1 MGYKLD
7 HVFDSDGTEL
17 SSPTHDTT
25 LDGAVNMAYDGRYL
39 WVACGRSGIAI
50 YEWWGEASDHE
61 PAFETLDDLIYPR
74 YDSGPKKK
82 LRLVTYITVGNET
95 ITRST
100 ILQSQKEEGSLN
112 SNGIWVKTSIRAA
125 VGQLNAFYIK
135 KCVGKMYVSN
145 GASFEQIYAFDIQT
159 QNLIEVIK
167 VTDKYAGNDTD
178 LFTKGEYP
186 MNSNL
191 ESAGGKLWMVGSSFG
206 DTEPQ
211 KLYSLN
217 PITKAMTTTAIN
229 VRPSL
234 ARTAIANGFNGSVY
248 ITDYNNVSVNRYNV
262 DTAGYMQTMRVN
274 AFPTNIFSGPDRR
287 IWVSSYAGMVSLID
301 WNDSEV
307 HNDWSSGLD
316 DPMMRATSLQVDPSD
331 GSKLWFVNSD
341 NVLVRHDINTHE
353 QLETAKPKTTPLSAG
368 ESFPLPNGETV
379 MIQNTAELTAK
390 VLDPLGNIHVLSTG
404 ESINV
409 TGSDTEQLS
418 VEVLAGS
425 IDVKPSGDWV
435 FEHVKLAKPELLS
448 ISLPATY
455 QDETQTTR
463 QVKPY
468 IFLIQNGKL
477 LSWRLDRYLYRE
489 NFATVNGQGA
499 VVSSPQQY
507 FGE

>member
-17 SSPTHDTT
+17 SSPTHATT
-25 LDGAVNMAYDGRYL
+25 LDGAVSMAYDGRYL
-39 WVACGRSGIAI
+39 WVTCGTNGVAI

-61 PAFETLDDLIYPR
+61 PAFETLDDLMYPR
-74 YDSGPKKK
+74 YDDGPKKK
-82 LRLVTYITVGNET
+82 LRLVTYITVSPGSV
-95 ITRST
+95 TRST
-100 ILQSQKEEGSLN
+100 VFPSLKEEDAVLHDEK
-112 SNGIWVKTSIRAA
+112 IWVKTSIHSG
-125 VGQLNAFYIK
+125 GQLNAFYIK
-135 KCVGKMYVSN
+135 KCAGKMYVTN
-145 GASFEQIYAFDIQT
+145 GPSFKQIFAFDIQA
-159 QNLIEVIK
+159 QNLIEVIG
-167 VTDKYAGNDTD
+167 VSDKYAGNE
-178 LFTKGEYP
+178 FP

-191 ESAGGKLWMVGSSFG
+191 ESAGGKLWMVGSTFS
-206 DTEPQ
+206 DISPQ

-262 DTAGYMQTMRVN
+262 ETAAFIQTIRVN

-316 DPMMRATSLQVDPSD
+316 DPMMRAISLQVDTSD

-353 QLETAKPKTTPLSAG
+353 QLETAKPENTPLSAG
-368 ESFPLPNGETV
+368 SSFPLPDGQTV
-379 MIQNTAELTAK
+379 MIQNTAEATAK

-409 TGSDTEQLS
+409 TGSDAEQLS

-435 FEHVKLAKPELLS
+435 FEHTKLGKPEQLW

-455 QDETQTTR
+455 QDETQAVR

-468 IFLIQNGKL
+468 VFIIQEGKL
-477 LSWRLDRYLYRE
+477 LSWRLDRYLYRD
-489 NFATVNGQGA
+489 NYATVNGQGA
-499 VVSSPQQY
+499 VVAGPQHY